1 MEPPIGYGS
10 MDRSIFPES
19 QFRTN
24 GGSVFHAMAGWEEKG

>member
-1 MEPPIGYGS
+1 MEPPIGYGP

-24 GGSVFHAMAGWEEKG
+24 GGSVFHAVTAWEEKG